1 MSPAINKG
9 IRVVHRWIG
18 LTIGLV
24 IVMMA
29 LTGSVNLFRA
39 PLEPVINRD
48 LLTVETCAERVPL
61 DVLAANARAVH
72 AAAEL
77 DYVRIITGN
86 DGAERMPATRIRFTD
101 QEFVYLNP
109 CTGAVL
115 GQRERYGGVL
125 GSIEQLH
132 ILRYREDRERSI
144 ITSVCAIIFVVF
156 LIGGGIYMW
165 WPRAGRS
172 ALAALKFDSRLKG
185 QARRLNLH
193 KTIGV
198 YASLILV
205 ALVATALPLTF
216 DWYRNGLYM
225 LTGSALPAKP
235 PASIMP
241 AGGAPQL
248 SMEAFWHEAQK
259 QLPQPSDTLLHFPG
273 KKSAAPLDGFMVA
286 RGAPHENA
294 RAMIDLDAYTG
305 KVLRFTPYEA
315 SSLGHKLYFW
325 TISFHTG
332 TIGGFTG
339 KLILLAGALS
349 VPTMAYFGFA
359 SYLRR
364 RFGKPAEAKMF
375 SVRVNK
381 ITTEAADIKSFE
393 LVSIN
398 GSLPRFTPGAHI
410 NVKIEEGLVRQY
422 SLCNGAEETDR
433 YLIAVKRVPDSRGGA
448 QTMHERVALGDVLSI
463 SAPRNHFPLQPRA
476 THHLLVAG
484 GIGVTPLIAMAR
496 ELQSSGSSFEMQYF
510 VRSIEHT
517 AFHELLSGPEFCG
530 KVTFHYALEPERL
543 HEYLH
548 KVLWRYR
555 DGAHLYLCGPRPFM
569 DLVEDIA
576 AASWP
581 PESIHIEHFGADPM
595 ASAGPCEAFDITLAR
610 SGGTYTVQADKSIAA
625 TLAENGI
632 ASVTSCEQ
640 GVCGTC
646 LTGLLKGTPD
656 HRDAFLTEGER
667 KACDK
672 IMVCVS
678 RARGGG
684 LVLDI

>member
-1 MSPAINKG
+1 MNPAINKG
-9 IRVVHRWIG
+9 IRVAHRWIG
-18 LTIGLV
+18 LTVGLV

-29 LTGSVNLFRA
+29 LTGMVNLFR
-39 PLEPVINRD
+39 PQLEPVVNRE
-48 LLTVETCAERVPL
+48 LVTVDTCSERVPL
-61 DVLAANARAVH
+61 DVLSANARAVH
-72 AAAEL
+72 PAAEL
-77 DYVRIITGN
+77 DYIRITAGE
-86 DGAERMPATRIRFTD
+86 DGAERMPVTRIRFTD
-101 QEFVYLNP
+101 QEFVFLNP
-109 CTGAVL
+109 CTGAVV

-144 ITSVCAIIFVVF
+144 ITSICAIIFVVF
-156 LIGGGIYMW
+156 LVGGGIYMW
-165 WPRAGRS
+165 WPRGGRS
-172 ALAALKFDSRLKG
+172 VMAALKIDNRLKG

-205 ALVATALPLTF
+205 ALVSTALPLTF
-216 DWYRNGLYM
+216 DWYRNGLYT

-235 PASIMP
+235 PLSTVSV
-241 AGGAPQL
+241 GGAPQL
-248 SMEAFWHEAQK
+248 SMEAFWQIAQK
-259 QLPQPSDTLLHFPG
+259 QLPLPADTLLHFPG
-273 KKSAAPLDGFMVA
+273 KKAAAPLDGFMIA

-294 RAMIDLDAYTG
+294 RAMLYVDAYSG

-332 TIGGFTG
+332 TVGGIPG
-339 KLILLAGALS
+339 KLLLLAGALS
-349 VPTMAYFGFA
+349 VPLMAWFGIGG
-359 SYLRR
+359 YLRR
-364 RFGKPAEAKMF
+364 RFGNPVKAKLF
-375 SVRVNK
+375 PVRVNK
-381 ITTEAADIKSFE
+381 ITAEAADIRAFE
-393 LVSIN
+393 FVSVN
-398 GSLPRFTPGAHI
+398 GVLPRFTPGAHI

-422 SLCNGAEETDR
+422 SLCNDAQETSR
-433 YLIAVKRVPDSRGGA
+433 YLIAVKRAPDSRGGS
-448 QTMHERVALGDVLSI
+448 QTMHERVAVGDILSI
-463 SAPRNHFPLQPRA
+463 SAPLNHFPLQPRA

-496 ELQSSGSSFEMQYF
+496 ELRSSGASFELQYF
-510 VRSIEHT
+510 ARSIEHT
-517 AFHELLSGPEFCG
+517 AFHEMLSGPEFRG
-530 KVTFHYALEPERL
+530 KVTFHYAVEPERL

-548 KVLWRYR
+548 KVLWQHRA
-555 DGAHLYLCGPRPFM
+555 GAHMYLCGPRPFM

-576 AASWP
+576 AATWP

-595 ASAGPCEAFDITLAR
+595 ASAGPREAFDITLAR
-610 SGGTYTVQADKSIAA
+610 SGGTYTVPADMSIAA
-625 TLAENGI
+625 VLAENGI
-632 ASVTSCEQ
+632 ANVTSCEQ

-656 HRDAFLTEGER
+656 HRDAFLTDGER
-667 KACDK
+667 KSCDK

>member
-18 LTIGLV
+18 LTVGLV

-29 LTGSVNLFRA
+29 LTGTVNLFRA

-48 LLTVETCAERVPL
+48 LLTVDTCTERVPL
-61 DVLAANARAVH
+61 DVLAANARAAH
-72 AAAEL
+72 STAEL
-77 DYVRIITGN
+77 DYIRIIAGE
-86 DGAERMPATRIRFTD
+86 DSAERMPATRIRFTD

-109 CTGAVL
+109 CNGAVL

-144 ITSVCAIIFVVF
+144 ITSICAIIFAVF
-156 LIGGGIYMW
+156 LVGGGLYMW
-165 WPRAGRS
+165 WPRGGRG
-172 ALAALKFDSRLKG
+172 AVAALKFDSRLKG

-198 YASLILV
+198 YASLILL
-205 ALVATALPLTF
+205 ALVSTALPLTF
-216 DWYRNGLYM
+216 DWYRNGLYA

-235 PASIMP
+235 PVLIVP

-248 SMEAFWHEAQK
+248 SMEAFWRIAQS
-259 QLPQPSDTLLHFPG
+259 QMPQPADTLLHFPG
-273 KKSAAPLDGFMVA
+273 KKSEAPLDGFMIA

-294 RAMIDLDAYTG
+294 RAMIYLDAYSG
-305 KVLRFTPYEA
+305 KVLRFIPYEA

-332 TIGGFTG
+332 AIGGMPG

-349 VPTMAYFGFA
+349 VPVMAYFGFA

-375 SVRVNK
+375 PVRVNK
-381 ITTEAADIKSFE
+381 ITAEAADIKSLE

-398 GSLPRFTPGAHI
+398 GALPRFTPGAHI
-410 NVKIEEGLVRQY
+410 NVRIEEGLVRQY
-422 SLCNGAEETDR
+422 SLCNGTEETDR
-433 YLIAVKRVPDSRGGA
+433 YLIAIKRVPDSRGGS
-448 QTMHERVALGDVLSI
+448 QTLHERVAVGDVLSI

-496 ELQSSGSSFEMQYF
+496 ELQSSGASFELQYF
-510 VRSIEHT
+510 SRSIEHT
-517 AFHELLSGPEFCG
+517 AFHELLSRPEFRG
-530 KVTFHYALEPERL
+530 KVTFHYAVEPDRL

-548 KVLWRYR
+548 KLLWQHRE
-555 DGAHLYLCGPRPFM
+555 GAHLYLCGPRPFM

-581 PESIHIEHFGADPM
+581 PETIHIEHFGADPM
-595 ASAGPCEAFDITLAR
+595 ASAGPSEAFEITLAR
-610 SGGTYTVQADKSIAA
+610 SGGTYTVAADRSIAA
-625 TLAENGI
+625 VLVENGI
-632 ASVTSCEQ
+632 ATMTSCEQ

-646 LTGLLKGTPD
+646 VTGLLKGMPD
-656 HRDAFLTEGER
+656 HRDAFLSENER
-667 KACDK
+667 KSCDK

-678 RARGGG
+678 RARAGG